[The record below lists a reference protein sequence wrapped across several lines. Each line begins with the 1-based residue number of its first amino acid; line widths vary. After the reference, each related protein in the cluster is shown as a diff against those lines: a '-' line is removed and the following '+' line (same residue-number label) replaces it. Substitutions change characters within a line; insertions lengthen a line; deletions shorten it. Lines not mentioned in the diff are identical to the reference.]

1 MFNIR
6 ISNIMIERL
15 NIMNLTDFCIKKC
28 YDVILKIEN
37 KESCIMPN
45 TILHTHVTL
54 KISKTF
60 YITTYK

>member
-1 MFNIR
+1 
-6 ISNIMIERL
+6 MIERL
-15 NIMNLTDFCIKKC
+15 NIMHLTDFCIKKC
-28 YDVILKIEN
+28 YNVILKIEN